1 MEKKGM
7 SSTKRSAVIFAGV
20 MLAFP
25 VLYTLVFY
33 FGVNIKSW
41 MNAFQITSRGKS
53 VWSLVNFKLFLT
65 DLASPVGEARVMFVN
80 TFTILLWS
88 NFIQLPL
95 CVLCSYVFFR
105 KIKGALFFRVMF
117 YMPSVISM
125 VSLTLIFYYLI
136 DVKGPLGELSR
147 LFGLTFPS
155 LLGNSETAF
164 TTIMIFNLFS
174 GMGYTVILISG
185 VISRLPVEIFE
196 SARLDGCKMWRE
208 LLQIVLPLVWPT
220 VSTIFILNIT
230 NSFLYFGPVMMLTNG
245 GPAGSTMTIGLYIY
259 SKTSRGEYNYPSAIG
274 LSMSVII
281 LPVVFL
287 LKWLFDKISGEVEF

>member
-1 MEKKGM
+1 M
-7 SSTKRSAVIFAGV
+7 SASKRSAVIFACL

-25 VLYTLVFY
+25 VLYTIVFY

-41 MNAFQITSRGKS
+41 INAFQITSRGQS

-65 DLASPVGEARVMFVN
+65 DLSSPVGEARVMFKN
-80 TFTILLWS
+80 TLTIFFWS
-88 NFIQLPL
+88 DFIQLPL

-105 KIKGALFFRVMF
+105 KIRGGAFFRVMF
-117 YMPSVISM
+117 YIPSVISM
-125 VSLTLIFYYLI
+125 VSLTLVFYYLI
-136 DVKGPLGELSR
+136 DVKGPIGEL
-147 LFGLTFPS
+147 LGWFGVEFPS
-155 LLGNSETAF
+155 LLGSSDTAF
-164 TTIMIFNLFS
+164 TTIMFFNLFS

-185 VISRLPVEIFE
+185 VIARLPMEIFE

-208 LLQIVLPLVWPT
+208 LLQIVLPLIWPT
-220 VSTIFILNIT
+220 ISTMFILNVT
-230 NSFLYFGPVMMLTNG
+230 SSFLYFGPVMMLTNG

-274 LSMSVII
+274 LSMSVVI

-287 LKWLFDKISGEVEF
+287 LKWIFDKISSEVEF